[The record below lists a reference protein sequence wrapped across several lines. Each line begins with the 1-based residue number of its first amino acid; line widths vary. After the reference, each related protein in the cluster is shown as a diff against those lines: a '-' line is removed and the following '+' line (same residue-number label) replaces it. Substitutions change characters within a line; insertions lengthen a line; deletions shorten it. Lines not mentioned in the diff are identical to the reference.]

1 MKSNFPQVKSD
12 IFKLRL
18 HRILNC
24 RITGRRISGHFFLP
38 DTGYPA
44 RYPAEQLPHNFFF
57 YKPLLS
63 TKLPYISDRYFTLIF
78 YEFQTSWT
86 VSLVYVLFQFIC
98 LLFLIQNSFSG
109 RISGKRN
116 RISGRIPDTKKGRIS
131 GATLFLTLTMINGSQ
146 LKILPLK

>member
-1 MKSNFPQVKSD
+1 MKHSI
-12 IFKLRL
+12 IFKLKVKNIQMVFQLGL

-24 RITGRRISGHFFLP
+24 RISGRRISGHFFCRIP
-38 DTGYPA
+38 DIRLNSYHIICFSLNL
-44 RYPAEQLPHNFFF
+44 YYQLNFLTFLIAIS
-57 YKPLLS
+57 LLYS
-63 TKLPYISDRYFTLIF
+63 TKRL
-78 YEFQTSWT
+78 
-86 VSLVYVLFQFIC
+86 C

-116 RISGRIPDTKKGRIS
+116 WISGRIPDTKKGQIS